1 MTLRA
6 VREPLRA
13 NGAVTHCGE
22 LCGHL
27 GTTGVRLRVPVGG
40 IALAVVPRCHS
51 VDGRGAKISLATGG
65 NEELST
71 IHRATTTTKREIE
84 RVLGEDGEEGQ

>member
-1 MTLRA
+1 MSKPR
-6 VREPLRA
+6 RA

-22 LCGHL
+22 LCGRL
-27 GTTGVRLRVPVGG
+27 GTTGGRLRVPVVT
-40 IALAVVPRCHS
+40 IAEPVVPRCHS
-51 VDGRGAKISLATGG
+51 VDGPWVEISLATGD
-65 NEELST
+65 NTKLST